1 MGFILAS
8 LVLLPAASTGAG
20 RTRPTIDEALIERVL
35 KEFQSIPVGN
45 ALGPVN
51 NVRNYVGKY
60 GLDPEEIYPD
70 MLYMEDVLNG
80 ILGLVIKQMGLEEY
94 IKFNEE
100 TGLITVEGVFGEKLL
115 EILGINPEIDI
126 GVLVEHVELREFT
139 IGKTDCYRMVINGRE
154 IELELED
161 GFIGYDWAV
170 GGLLLRRYN
179 HNYHDSRG
187 IPYTEEREL
196 FIHQVESKI
205 KPGTYI
211 MGARY
216 TVRLYKPN
224 GTLVKVEQWDFIE
237 GNPQPAH
244 YGKKEY

>member
-1 MGFILAS
+1 M
-8 LVLLPAASTGAG
+8 LLPAAWTGAG

-35 KEFQSIPVGN
+35 QELQSIRVGDIEDF
-45 ALGPVN
+45 ARKAWLWEI
-51 NVRNYVGKY
+51 
-60 GLDPEEIYPD
+60 DPEE
-70 MLYMEDVLNG
+70 LYMEDILNG
-80 ILGLVIKQMGLEEY
+80 IIGLVIKQMGLEEY

-100 TGLITVEGVFGEKLL
+100 TGLITVEGVFGEKLM
-115 EILGINPEIDI
+115 EILGINPERDG

-139 IGKTDCYRMVINGRE
+139 IGKTDCYTLTINCRE

-170 GGLLLRRYN
+170 GGLVLRQLN
-179 HNYHDSRG
+179 HSIRNPRG

-211 MGARY
+211 MGASY
-216 TVRLYKPN
+216 TVRLYEPN

-237 GNPQPAH
+237 GNPQPVH
-244 YGKKEY
+244 YGKEEY